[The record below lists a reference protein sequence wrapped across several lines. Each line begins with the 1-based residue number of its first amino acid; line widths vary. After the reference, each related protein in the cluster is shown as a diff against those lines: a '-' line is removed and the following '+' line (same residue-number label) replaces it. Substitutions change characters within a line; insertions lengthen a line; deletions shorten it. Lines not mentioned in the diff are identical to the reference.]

1 MRIQVTSIR
10 NWFDPDMDLREAWG
24 IVSREYCIPLNRV
37 NACPKNCGLCKERL
51 EKMFDLSQARK
62 PAALLTYLARRER
75 AYAIDAARDHEAP
88 EPHVDVVS
96 DVENPFT
103 AFADQL

>member
-1 MRIQVTSIR
+1 MRIQVTTIR
-10 NWFDPDMDLREAWG
+10 NWFNPEIDLREAWD
-24 IVSREYCIPLNRV
+24 VVTREYCIPLTRV
-37 NACPKNCGLCKERL
+37 SACPRNCELCKERL

-75 AYAIDAARDHEAP
+75 GFAIDAARDHEAP
-88 EPHVDVVS
+88 EPHVHEVS
-96 DVENPFT
+96 DAGNPFS